1 MFPYFW
7 NISNALFPLR
17 YPMNPETLI
26 LGGILTKI
34 CIWSGHTSP
43 SIISTPFH
51 WHNCR
56 NISRISNRFSQKNTF
71 HLYFGANS
79 IWYLQFQLVCAKLLL
94 SMVTFF
100 IDKSSKCVFLFDWQ
114 VKLIITYLENFF
126 SSVNLFWT
134 TPLWRGFRLQKATL
148 PQGRVEKPQFIARFL
163 VISRFLRVR
172 ESIFYADFRC

>member
-71 HLYFGANS
+71 HLYFGANT

-94 SMVTFF
+94 SVVTFF
-100 IDKSSKCVFLFDWQ
+100 IDKSSKYVFLFDWQ

-126 SSVNLFWT
+126 H
-134 TPLWRGFRLQKATL
+134 RLTSFEPRHYGVVFDYKNTAQ
-148 PQGRVEKPQFIARFL
+148 P
-163 VISRFLRVR
+163 
-172 ESIFYADFRC
+172 